1 MLLARADSG
10 DNALSAFKYYYYEP
24 SMPAA
29 IIFIVLF
36 GLTTILHIAQMAAT
50 RTWFMIPFVIGG
62 IRESFMRRKR
72 RFDADLPVFHS
83 RDDRLRWPSPVREPE
98 SGSL

>member
-1 MLLARADSG
+1 MDATNTLLTRADSG

-29 IIFIVLF
+29 VIFIILF
-36 GLTTILHIAQMAAT
+36 GLTTILHITQMATT

-62 IRESFMRRKR
+62 ICR
-72 RFDADLPVFHS
+72 
-83 RDDRLRWPSPVREPE
+83 
-98 SGSL
+98 SL

>member
-1 MLLARADSG
+1 MNAANMLLARADSG

-36 GLTTILHIAQMAAT
+36 GLTTILHIAQMATT

-62 IRESFMRRKR
+62 ICKLDNISTGYREISLY
-72 RFDADLPVFHS
+72 FDIACAD
-83 RDDRLRWPSPVREPE
+83 E
-98 SGSL
+98 